1 MSKRT
6 YPLKACIICGEEF
19 IPGSPIAKYCSDECR
34 RESKR
39 RALKENMSLLD
50 KHGICHK
57 CQKAKCFQGYKYC
70 AECLEKIAESNIK
83 RYDPVKAHAYQN
95 RRKEL
100 YKEHK
105 EKGICVR
112 CSKPAARGLYCLE
125 HSIEAKKRSQDNAQ
139 RRKRQRHE
147 RGLIPEYRKE
157 HGLCCYCGKPVE
169 NPKILRACNA
179 CREKFSKI
187 SYRGDKTFF
196 KSWKTAF
203 FNSLKNGQ
211 DEKASAKENFISMI
225 EKDKAYR
232 KRGNSK

>member
-6 YPLKACIICGEEF
+6 YPPKACVICGEEF

-57 CQKAKCFQGYKYC
+57 CQKAKCFEGYKFC
-70 AECLEKIAESNIK
+70 PECLEKITESNIK

-112 CSKPAARGLYCLE
+112 CSKPATRGLYCLE

-157 HGLCCYCGKPVE
+157 HNLCYYCGKPVE
-169 NPKILRACNA
+169 NPKILRVCNE
-179 CREKFSKI
+179 CRKKFSDI
-187 SYRGDKTFF
+187 SYRGDKSYFQ
-196 KSWKTAF
+196 SWKNAF
-203 FNSLKNGQ
+203 FGSLKKGY
-211 DEKASAKENFISMI
+211 DEKQQQADHFKKII
-225 EKDKAYR
+225 EMDRLYR
-232 KRGNSK
+232 KKGALK

>member
-70 AECLEKIAESNIK
+70 AECLEKIAKSNIK
-83 RYDPVKAHAYQN
+83 RYDPQKAHEYQA
-95 RRKEL
+95 RRREL

-112 CSKPAARGLYCLE
+112 CSKPATHGIYCLD
-125 HSIEAKKRSQDNAQ
+125 HSIEARRNSQANAQ
-139 RRKRQRHE
+139 KRKRQRHE
-147 RGLIPEYRKE
+147 RGLITDYRRE
-157 HGLCCYCGKPVE
+157 HNLCCYCGKPVE
-169 NPKILRACNA
+169 NPKILRVCNE
-179 CREKFSKI
+179 CRKKFSDI
-187 SYRGDKTFF
+187 SYRGDKSYFQ
-196 KSWKTAF
+196 SWKNAF
-203 FNSLKNGQ
+203 FESLRKGY
-211 DEKASAKENFISMI
+211 DEKQQQADHFKKII
-225 EKDKAYR
+225 EMDRSYR
-232 KRGNSK
+232 QKGVLK